1 MIRQRKH
8 WIDLLRGICM
18 IAILLDHTEIYYT
31 GINIIDYNV
40 YVVNA
45 LTIFFMLSGY
55 LMYKET
61 GFDFRNKMK
70 SITQTLLLPYFIFS
84 TLILFPKNLIHGNE
98 INFMNI
104 LEQIILG
111 QASWFIASLCIA
123 EVIFATSI
131 WITRGKDMA
140 LFIVSMLGF
149 TISIYLS
156 QGNQPYPCNLQYQ
169 GQLS

>member
-1 MIRQRKH
+1 
-8 WIDLLRGICM
+8 
-18 IAILLDHTEIYYT
+18 
-31 GINIIDYNV
+31 
-40 YVVNA
+40 
-45 LTIFFMLSGY
+45 
-55 LMYKET
+55 
-61 GFDFRNKMK
+61 MK

-84 TLILFPKNLIHGNE
+84 TLILFPKNLIHGSE

-149 TISIYLS
+149 SISIYLS
-156 QGNQPYPCNLQYQ
+156 KEINLIH
-169 GQLS
+169 GK

>member
-1 MIRQRKH
+1 MVTQQRKH

-61 GFDFRNKMK
+61 GFDIRKKMK
-70 SITQTLLLPYFIFS
+70 SIAQTLLLPYFIFS
-84 TLILFPKNLIHGNE
+84 ALISLPKNLVHGNE
-98 INFMNI
+98 INIMNI
-104 LEQIILG
+104 CEQIILG
-111 QASWFIASLCIA
+111 QASWFIAALCLSTINL
-123 EVIFATSI
+123 ITTTS
-131 WITRGKDMA
+131 
-140 LFIVSMLGF
+140 
-149 TISIYLS
+149 SI
-156 QGNQPYPCNLQYQ
+156 NFHPNKYQ
-169 GQLS
+169 AHLRRIYCHHF

>member
-84 TLILFPKNLIHGNE
+84 TLILFPKNLIHGSE

-111 QASWFIASLCIA
+111 QA
-123 EVIFATSI
+123 
-131 WITRGKDMA
+131 
-140 LFIVSMLGF
+140 
-149 TISIYLS
+149 
-156 QGNQPYPCNLQYQ
+156 
-169 GQLS
+169 